1 MRGVAASMAIEEI
14 YNNRREFQAKV
25 TEYISEMLD
34 KFGLVLYNANVKEL
48 IDVSGYF
55 AQMSQKVFLR

>member
-1 MRGVAASMAIEEI
+1 MRAVAASMPIEEI

-25 TEYISEMLD
+25 TEFISEMLD

-48 IDVSGYF
+48 VDVSGYF
-55 AQMSQKVFLR
+55 STMSQKV